1 MRENVRPLSLCP
13 EVSQAEPPALSRR
26 GTFAAR
32 ARSGPTRLAGVAGRR
47 PRGWTRQPGGQT
59 SGRRRPAGQLSVWR
73 GLRCAQRDRGAR
85 WGAALESEPRS
96 VGPGE
101 KRRVR
106 SAACVCE
113 AGPAR
118 PKAGSTSA
126 ETSPDTTAG
135 RIFSRPAP
143 FVTFSGLPGSIVD
156 QGTGIYRNA

>member
-73 GLRCAQRDRGAR
+73 GLRCAQRDRGAP

-96 VGPGE
+96 VGSV
-101 KRRVR
+101 KSAVSV
-106 SAACVCE
+106 SAACVRE
-113 AGPAR
+113 AGAR
-118 PKAGSTSA
+118 AAKGWQHFCRNVPGHNG
-126 ETSPDTTAG
+126 G